1 MSRNLP
7 KLVSNCVL
15 DRTALTSPLQEFKPD
30 VPQKKMQVP
39 VLRAHGVAPVLPARS
54 SAERLRMMA
63 RRGLAL
69 LWRCVVTGLLGL
81 ALAAP
86 MQTAAAAEEAAL
98 RFGILPLGGAFES
111 RNDWEPLLAD
121 LSRAIGRPV
130 SVLSVNSY
138 EALEQAIQRD
148 QVDMAFLSGKMA
160 LDTVTQRRM
169 NVVAQ
174 VTRHDGLP
182 GYRALLLTRKTGPR
196 STLKNLL
203 AEPERWRLARG
214 ESRSVSGFIVPQLQL
229 FLPNH
234 IAMETRF
241 ASEVVGTHQA
251 TALAVA
257 NGEADV
263 ATNNTADFERFRL
276 QFPAEA
282 ERLQVIWESELI
294 PHAQI
299 VVRREYSPEFQ
310 KKVQAFL
317 VEYARGKGPR
327 GDAERAVLKSLHD
340 LAGFVAADNS
350 SLLPAA
356 KLAYQLARQSAMSA
370 QWVNEAARQARL
382 QRIENGYADQ
392 LSALRSHAP

>member
-1 MSRNLP
+1 
-7 KLVSNCVL
+7 
-15 DRTALTSPLQEFKPD
+15 
-30 VPQKKMQVP
+30 
-39 VLRAHGVAPVLPARS
+39 
-54 SAERLRMMA
+54 MA
-63 RRGLAL
+63 RRAAAL
-69 LWRCVVTGLLGL
+69 LWRCLVVLFLGCQ
-81 ALAAP
+81 LAAP
-86 MQTAAAAEEAAL
+86 AQTTAASGAAPL

-111 RNDWEPLLAD
+111 RNDWEPMLAD
-121 LSRAIGRPV
+121 LSRGLGRPV

-160 LDTVTQRRM
+160 LDAVTQRRM

-182 GYRALLLTRKTGPR
+182 GYRALLLTRKTGTFT
-196 STLKNLL
+196 TLQGLL
-203 AEPERWRLARG
+203 AEPERWRIARG

-234 IAMETRF
+234 IVMETRF

-299 VVRREYSPEFQ
+299 VVRRDYSPEFQ

-317 VEYARGKGPR
+317 VDYARAKGPR

-340 LAGFVAADNS
+340 LAGFLPADNS

-356 KLAYQLARQSAMSA
+356 KLAYQLARQSAMTA

-392 LSALRSHAP
+392 VAALRSAAP

>member
-1 MSRNLP
+1 
-7 KLVSNCVL
+7 
-15 DRTALTSPLQEFKPD
+15 
-30 VPQKKMQVP
+30 
-39 VLRAHGVAPVLPARS
+39 
-54 SAERLRMMA
+54 MA
-63 RRGLAL
+63 RRLPALMWRCIITALLAL
-69 LWRCVVTGLLGL
+69 PF
-81 ALAAP
+81 AAP
-86 MQTAAAAEEAAL
+86 VQTAAAPDSTPL

-111 RNDWEPLLAD
+111 RNDWEPLLAN

-160 LDTVTQRRM
+160 LDAVSQRRM

-196 STLKNLL
+196 NTLKNLL

-234 IAMETRF
+234 IVMETRF
-241 ASEVVGTHQA
+241 ASELVGTHQA

-263 ATNNTADFERFRL
+263 ATNNTADFERFRI
-276 QFPAEA
+276 QFPVEA
-282 ERLQVIWESELI
+282 ERLHVIWESELI

-299 VVRREYSPEFQ
+299 VVRRDYSPEFQ
-310 KKVQAFL
+310 KKVQDFL
-317 VEYARGKGPR
+317 VDYGRSKSPR
-327 GDAERAVLKSLHD
+327 GDAERVVLRSLHD
-340 LAGFVAADNS
+340 LAGFLPADNT

-356 KLAYQLARQSAMSA
+356 KLAYQLARQSAMTS

-382 QRIENGYADQ
+382 QRIESGYAEQ
-392 LSALRSHAP
+392 LAVLRGSAP